1 MDEYTVEITET
12 LQRDVTV
19 KAADADDALDKV
31 RAMYRNSEVVLD
43 SGDFDGVVLYC
54 EGREVT
60 P

>member
-43 SGDFDGVVLYC
+43 DGDFDGVVLYC

>member
-43 SGDFDGVVLYC
+43 SGDFDGVVVYC
-54 EGREVT
+54 EGREAT